1 MRTVLLVACL
11 ALAGC
16 TSESP
21 AADPK
26 TLDSDGDGFTDA
38 VERDAGSDPQNATS
52 VPIVRVSQDVSFSDS
67 GLIVAGAE
75 DPVGAG
81 CGATGEPGIAAW
93 TWTIAAPAGTAE
105 AHVTDLVFIATYPPT
120 MPEGDIYVFNPD
132 GQLIT
137 STTSVSIP
145 PSSTDR
151 VTVDSKQSAGDFRIE
166 VRGCAGAG
174 EVGMEATGTLS
185 YLERAQAA
193 A

>member
-1 MRTVLLVACL
+1 MRIIFLVSCL

-16 TSESP
+16 ASDPP
-21 AADPK
+21 AADP
-26 TLDSDGDGFTDA
+26 TATDSDGDGFTDA

-67 GLIVAGAE
+67 GLILAGAE

-93 TWTIAAPAGTAE
+93 TWTIAAPSGTTDT
-105 AHVTDLVFIATYPPT
+105 HVTDLVFIATYPPT

-137 STTSVSIP
+137 DTTGVSIP

-151 VTVDSKQSAGDFRIE
+151 VTVDTQQPTGDFRIE

-185 YLERAQAA
+185 FLDKAQAA